1 MIHMRIAW
9 MYINWHKLAESI
21 GMFMIHMIFVWR
33 MWLNVSTILRHVFST
48 FTAGSS
54 SKISRQL
61 QKHRGQPANR
71 QTISTNSSYKKSY
84 TQNVKRA
91 TTHSSHPVL
100 QFLFHA
106 SEWISSCYRPI
117 QIHSALR
124 ASDGRKVFGGC
135 NQKCKM
141 KVAFGWKVCGDFTA
155 LSCYMMSKWEI
166 SYFFCEIS
174 KGFGTG
180 RVCLFQAL
188 GGLKSNG
195 FCW

>member
-1 MIHMRIAW
+1 MRIAW
-9 MYINWHKLAESI
+9 MYIGINWQKALGCLWFIWSLF
-21 GMFMIHMIFVWR
+21 GGCDWMFLQSLGI
-33 MWLNVSTILRHVFST
+33 FST

-84 TQNVKRA
+84 TQNVKQA

-100 QFLFHA
+100 QFLIHA
-106 SEWISSCYRPI
+106 SEWISSCYTPI

-155 LSCYMMSKWEI
+155 LSCYMMSKCPL
-166 SYFFCEIS
+166 FCEIS
-174 KGFGTG
+174 RGFGTG

>member
-1 MIHMRIAW
+1 M
-9 MYINWHKLAESI
+9 
-21 GMFMIHMIFVWR
+21 
-33 MWLNVSTILRHVFST
+33 NVSTILRHVFST
-48 FTAGSS
+48 FMAGSS

-61 QKHRGQPANR
+61 QKHGGQPANR

-100 QFLFHA
+100 QFLIHA

-155 LSCYMMSKWEI
+155 SSCYMMSKCPL
-166 SYFFCEIS
+166 FCERFP
-174 KGFGTG
+174 KALELAEFAF
-180 RVCLFQAL
+180 FQAF